1 MRIVIYHNA
10 EYDNSDRGFTF
21 LNQKK
26 AARSLTV
33 ARPKSTAVPS
43 DIRSRVAPLRC
54 PLPSV
59 DCKFRKRFLKGNGNF
74 KENAEKWGNFSEAAH
89 GGTIINE
96 ELRRQSRSPT
106 RNGGHES
113 GKCGGE

>member
-26 AARSLTV
+26 KAARYLTV

-59 DCKFRKRFLKGNGNF
+59 DCKFRKRFLKGKGNF
-74 KENAEKWGNFSEAAH
+74 KENAEKGGNFFEVAH

-96 ELRRQSRSPT
+96 ESRRQSRTPT
-106 RNGGHES
+106 QN
-113 GKCGGE
+113 